1 MNEIELLKQELA
13 KKIAG
18 EIVLSNDPG
27 KVMRKWRNIFKIRSL
42 DLAKKMKVVPS
53 VISDYEN
60 GRRTSPGVKFVKRFV
75 EAMLEIDES
84 RGAVVIRS
92 FSSMLGDV
100 MISDIV
106 IDMKEFSSPITVKE
120 FCEKIG
126 ADLITCKDLENR
138 YVSGYTIID
147 SIKAIIELSPLELVK
162 LYGITSERALIFT
175 SIRRG
180 RSPMVAIKVTNLRPS
195 LVVYHG
201 EIKEVDEIAR
211 RIAEIERIPLAVVTD
226 CDIDMLIER
235 LESI

>member
-84 RGAVVIRS
+84 RGAAVIRS

>member
-1 MNEIELLKQELA
+1 
-13 KKIAG
+13 
-18 EIVLSNDPG
+18 
-27 KVMRKWRNIFKIRSL
+27 
-42 DLAKKMKVVPS
+42 
-53 VISDYEN
+53 
-60 GRRTSPGVKFVKRFV
+60 
-75 EAMLEIDES
+75 
-84 RGAVVIRS
+84 
-92 FSSMLGDV
+92 MLGDV

>member
-1 MNEIELLKQELA
+1 
-13 KKIAG
+13 
-18 EIVLSNDPG
+18 
-27 KVMRKWRNIFKIRSL
+27 MR
-42 DLAKKMKVVPS
+42 VVPS